1 MQHLKQQSAC
11 IPDLKRR
18 AKRRIPGFAFDYLEG
33 GCNQESALRRNR
45 DALDAIQLRADYL
58 APYSP
63 PDLNVTILGQDYAAP
78 FGIAPLGLTG
88 IIWPN
93 ATLMHARAAKQANI
107 PFVLSTLST
116 NSIEEAAACAEEN
129 FWFQLYPPADL
140 AIRAD
145 LIKRA
150 AETGC
155 QNLVVTID
163 VAAAGQRPRDI
174 RNGLAIPPKITP
186 KSILQ
191 STLRPFWSI
200 ATLKAGLPQFA
211 SIQPYMKDVSNI
223 EDVAN
228 YVRNT
233 LKDIVDEDMLK
244 TIRDQWQGKLIIKG
258 INHVDD
264 AVRAVAI
271 GADGI
276 IVSNHGGRQ
285 LDAAQAPVTTLASIK
300 AAIPDHIEVMAD
312 SGVESGVDV
321 ARFLAQGA
329 LTVFSGRAF
338 LYGVAAHGEHGATHT
353 IDILREEL
361 EQVMSQLHCERTSQL
376 YTHVLGATS
385 EQTALPSL
393 NKM

>member
-1 MQHLKQQSAC
+1 MQHLKRLSAC
-11 IPDLKRR
+11 VPDLKRR

-45 DALDAIQLRADYL
+45 EALDAVQLRADYL

-63 PDLNVTILGQDYAAP
+63 PDLSVNLFGQEYAAP

-88 IIWPN
+88 IIWPS
-93 ATLMHARAAKQANI
+93 ASLMHARAAKKANI

-116 NSIEEAAACAEEN
+116 SSIEDAAACAEEN

-150 AETGC
+150 AATGC
-155 QNLVVTID
+155 KNLVVTID

-174 RNGLAIPPKITP
+174 KNGLAIPPKITP
-186 KSILQ
+186 KSIFQ
-191 STLRPFWSI
+191 SALRPQWSI
-200 ATLKAGLPQFA
+200 ATLQAGLPQFA
-211 SIQPYMKDVSNI
+211 SILPYMKDVSNI

-233 LKDIVDEDMLK
+233 LKDIVDENMLK
-244 TIRDQWQGKLIIKG
+244 TIRDSWQGNLIIKG

-264 AVRAVAI
+264 ALRAVAI

-285 LDAAQAPVTTLASIK
+285 LDAAQASVSTLASIK
-300 AAIPDHIEVMAD
+300 AAVPDHIVVMAD
-312 SGVESGVDV
+312 SGVESGVDI

-329 LTVFSGRAF
+329 STVFSGRAF
-338 LYGVAAHGEHGATHT
+338 LYGVAAHGEQGAEHA

-361 EQVMSQLHCERTSQL
+361 EQVMGQLHCVKPEDIPLHNLNTN
-376 YTHVLGATS
+376 
-385 EQTALPSL
+385 TA
-393 NKM
+393 